1 MRTLYRAEDDRDH
14 YGNKRL
20 DMAGCLEAY
29 LEWYFFVFHI
39 GDWIVV
45 LVDINRNWGQA
56 NAAGTRAG
64 VSQVLNR
71 LTYASKLS
79 HLRRLNSPIGREGM
93 FKGIALGPSLQLSHM
108 IYADDAVF
116 VGQWSD
122 ANIDTIVHVLDC
134 FHRVS
139 GMRINMNKSKLI
151 GISVEED
158 KVAIAASKF
167 GCLILKTPFSYLG
180 SKVGG
185 LMSRIQSWNEVVD
198 RVTARLS
205 KWKMKT
211 LSIGERLT
219 LLKSV
224 LGSMSIYHMSI
235 FKVPMRVLHR
245 LESIRCHFFNGNDLH
260 ATHGDDGKLGKNAKS
275 TYPSIWLD
283 IVHEMETL
291 KKQGIDVANCIKI
304 KLGNGANTLFWEDV
318 WRGDIA
324 FKHLFPR
331 MYALETCKSV
341 DVASKLSHGKLDFS
355 FRRTPRGG
363 AEEDQFTAMSTK
375 VEGIFLANMRDR
387 WIWTLEGLG
396 DFSVASVRKLI
407 DDKTLL
413 EVDVKTRWIKA
424 VPIKVNIHAWK
435 VSLDC
440 LPTRLNISRRGMDI
454 DSIICPMCDNAVE
467 STSHLFFTCH
477 IAREMFRKI
486 SRWGMLVTWIYT
498 LMKNG

>member
-1 MRTLYRAEDDRDH
+1 
-14 YGNKRL
+14 
-20 DMAGCLEAY
+20 
-29 LEWYFFVFHI
+29 
-39 GDWIVV
+39 
-45 LVDINRNWGQA
+45 
-56 NAAGTRAG
+56 
-64 VSQVLNR
+64 
-71 LTYASKLS
+71 
-79 HLRRLNSPIGREGM
+79 
-93 FKGIALGPSLQLSHM
+93 M

-134 FHRVS
+134 FHRAS
-139 GMRINMNKSKLI
+139 GMRINMNKSKLV

-260 ATHGDDGKLGKNAKS
+260 ATHGDDEKLGKNAKS

-283 IVHEMETL
+283 IVHEMDLL

-304 KLGNGANTLFWEDV
+304 K
-318 WRGDIA
+318 
-324 FKHLFPR
+324 
-331 MYALETCKSV
+331 MYALESCKSV
-341 DVASKLSHGKLDFS
+341 DVASKLSHVRLDFS
-355 FRRTPRGG
+355 FRRAPRGG
-363 AEEDQFTAMSTK
+363 AEQDQFIEMSSQ
-375 VEGIFLANMRDR
+375 VEGVVLANMRDM
-387 WIWTLEGLG
+387 WIRLYLG
-396 DFSVASVRKLI
+396 PLVL
-407 DDKTLL
+407 
-413 EVDVKTRWIKA
+413 
-424 VPIKVNIHAWK
+424 
-435 VSLDC
+435 
-440 LPTRLNISRRGMDI
+440 
-454 DSIICPMCDNAVE
+454 
-467 STSHLFFTCH
+467 SHLKH
-477 IAREMFRKI
+477 
-486 SRWGMLVTWIYT
+486 LH
-498 LMKNG
+498 